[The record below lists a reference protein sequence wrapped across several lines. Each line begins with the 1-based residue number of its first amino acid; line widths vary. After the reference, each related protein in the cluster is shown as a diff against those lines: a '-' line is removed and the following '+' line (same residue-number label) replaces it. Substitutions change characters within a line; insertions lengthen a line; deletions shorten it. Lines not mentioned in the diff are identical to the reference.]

1 MLRFDGLSKP
11 LSPTDQETLP
21 GDAQAARVVQAA
33 VNLAHDLGMKAVAES
48 IETIEACGFL
58 RSIGCDI
65 GQGFLISRPM
75 PKEALVNWL
84 KMRAVGTHVV

>member
-1 MLRFDGLSKP
+1 
-11 LSPTDQETLP
+11 
-21 GDAQAARVVQAA
+21 
-33 VNLAHDLGMKAVAES
+33 MKAVAES